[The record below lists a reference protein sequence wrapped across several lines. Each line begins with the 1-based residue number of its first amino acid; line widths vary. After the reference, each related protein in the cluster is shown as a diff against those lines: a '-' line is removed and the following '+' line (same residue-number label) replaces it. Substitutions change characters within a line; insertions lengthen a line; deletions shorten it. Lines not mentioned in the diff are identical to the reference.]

1 MSLSVLFTYAG
12 ILYLNYDYIPEVIPT
27 HINFK
32 GEIDGHGN
40 KIQLW
45 IIFLVNLFLILI
57 IYLVA
62 KSPKYWNIPFK
73 PKNLHLFQKN
83 VKVLMGILSI
93 LLSCSLSTM
102 TLFTLKYSTTEIL
115 RLFFLILILPSL
127 FVIFFKEQP
136 I

>member
-12 ILYLNYDYIPEVIPT
+12 ILYLNYDDIPEVIPT

-45 IIFLVNLFLILI
+45 IISLVNLFLIII

-62 KSPKYWNIPFK
+62 KSPKY
-73 PKNLHLFQKN
+73 
-83 VKVLMGILSI
+83 
-93 LLSCSLSTM
+93 
-102 TLFTLKYSTTEIL
+102 
-115 RLFFLILILPSL
+115 
-127 FVIFFKEQP
+127 
-136 I
+136 

>member
-1 MSLSVLFTYAG
+1 
-12 ILYLNYDYIPEVIPT
+12 
-27 HINFK
+27 
-32 GEIDGHGN
+32 
-40 KIQLW
+40 
-45 IIFLVNLFLILI
+45 
-57 IYLVA
+57 
-62 KSPKYWNIPFK
+62 
-73 PKNLHLFQKN
+73 
-83 VKVLMGILSI
+83 MGILSI